1 MEDDFD
7 IVRSNTYYKWNAF
20 NGDFNH
26 DANEWY
32 KQWKDRE
39 DLKRRE
45 MELHRRYVREYAE
58 QYERQMWLP
67 KANADAILRR
77 VRHIISENAPKD
89 LYTEYEYTNRVTSD
103 EDYNYHY
110 AWKFKVGTKI
120 LTCVSFEATQ
130 RQHQVHWYDL
140 VNVCE
145 DRMWRFIR
153 DVVDESRR
161 GEADKA
167 YDTLERNMMYC
178 SESYAYNMPDEHV
191 AGKIVNAIASMRR
204 ANKFLTKTADFI
216 KTSALEVK
224 QHYIDADAKMEE
236 ANTFA
241 DRTKDKLIRLFG
253 ATAC

>member
-7 IVRSNTYYKWNAF
+7 IVRSNAYYKWNAF

-26 DANEWY
+26 DFNEWH
-32 KQWKDRE
+32 KQWQERE

-45 MELHRRYVREYAE
+45 MELHRRYAREYAE
-58 QYERQMWLP
+58 QYEHQMWLP
-67 KANADAILRR
+67 KVNADSILQRI
-77 VRHIISENAPKD
+77 RHIISENAPKD

-130 RQHQVHWYDL
+130 RQHKVHWYDL
-140 VNVCE
+140 VNVYE

-161 GEADKA
+161 GEAEKA
-167 YDTLERNMMYC
+167 YDTLEGCMMQC
-178 SESYAYNMPDEHV
+178 SESYAYNMPDDHV
-191 AGKIVNAIASMRR
+191 AGKIVGAIGSMRR
-204 ANKFLTKTADFI
+204 ANKFLTKAADFI
-216 KTSALEVK
+216 KTSALEVR
-224 QHYIDADAKMEE
+224 QHYIEADAKMEE

-241 DRTKDKLIRLFG
+241 DRTKNKLIKLFG